1 MNPHSD
7 TTDEEADGE
16 FQCLSKKQ
24 LRDEDF
30 DPDASWNLIEDDYE

>member
-1 MNPHSD
+1 MKFND
-7 TTDEEADGE
+7 DITDEEADGE

-30 DPDASWNLIEDDYE
+30 DPDSNWDLIED